1 MIDLHCHILP
11 GVDDGAQNWDDARS
25 MLEQAANCGVTA
37 LAATSHFD
45 PEMRT
50 KADEARKRL
59 IEEAAAYNIEILSGW
74 EYDFSRLADED
85 TFLPIG
91 HGNYILIDFV
101 TPYVNKDQ
109 MIMECERLLNRDY
122 QLLIA
127 HPERLFP
134 TNKLDVLDELV
145 SLGAVFQVNAGSFVG
160 LFGHSV
166 QQMAN
171 TMLRKGYCQL
181 VASDAHNAGSSR
193 GFCMEKC
200 YQYLKENYDENI
212 ADRLVNLNPVRIANG
227 QTPYPVI
234 LYDRNEEQKKGF
246 LGRLLRFFK
255 SAESRN

>member
-74 EYDFSRLADED
+74 EYDFSRLADENE
-85 TFLPIG
+85 FLPVG
-91 HGNYILIDFV
+91 KGNYVLIDFV
-101 TPYVNKDQ
+101 TPYINRDQ
-109 MIMECERLLNRDY
+109 MLMECERLLNRDY
-122 QLLIA
+122 RLLIA

-134 TNKLDVLDELV
+134 ANKLSVLEDLV
-145 SLGAVFQVNAGSFVG
+145 SLGAVFQVNAGSFIG
-160 LFGHSV
+160 NFGHGV

-171 TMLRKGYCQL
+171 SMLQKGYCQL

-200 YQYLKENYDENI
+200 FQYLQANYDENLANLLI
-212 ADRLVNLNPVRIANG
+212 HLNPARIAAG
-227 QTPYPVI
+227 HSPYPV
-234 LYDRNEEQKKGF
+234 LLQNHAVEKQQTF
-246 LGRLLRFFK
+246 WSRLLQLFK
-255 SAESRN
+255 PAGERD